1 MSKRAVDSV
10 FQAMFLLTDLRVI
23 LRDTAP
29 VHELDEDQQATVA
42 RTIAEL
48 EEQVKVIRKEMV
60 G

>member
-1 MSKRAVDSV
+1 MSKRAVNSV

-29 VHELDEDQQATVA
+29 VHKLDHDQQVMVA
-42 RTIAEL
+42 RTLDDL
-48 EEQVKVIRKEMV
+48 EEQVKAIRKEML

>member
-10 FQAMFLLTDLRVI
+10 FQAMFLLTDLRVV

-29 VHELDEDQQATVA
+29 VHELDEDRRVMVA
-42 RTIAEL
+42 RTLAEL
-48 EEQVKVIRKEMV
+48 EEQVKVIRKEML

>member
-29 VHELDEDQQATVA
+29 VHDLNPDQQAIVERILT
-42 RTIAEL
+42 EL
-48 EEQVKVIRKEMV
+48 EEQVEVIRKEML

>member
-1 MSKRAVDSV
+1 MSKRAVNSV

-29 VHELDEDQQATVA
+29 VHELDHDQQVMVA
-42 RTIAEL
+42 RTLDDL
-48 EEQVKVIRKEMV
+48 EEQVKAIRKEML

>member
-29 VHELDEDQQATVA
+29 VHELDESQQAIVG
-42 RTIAEL
+42 RTLVEL

>member
-1 MSKRAVDSV
+1 MSKKAVDSV

-29 VHELDEDQQATVA
+29 VHELDDTRRAMVS
-42 RTIAEL
+42 RTLMEL
-48 EEQVKVIRKEMV
+48 EQQVKVIREELV

>member
-10 FQAMFLLTDLRVI
+10 FQAMFLLTDIRVV

-29 VHELDEDQQATVA
+29 VHELDDDQRAMVT
-42 RTIAEL
+42 RTLAEL

>member
-29 VHELDEDQQATVA
+29 VHELDECQQAMVV
-42 RTIAEL
+42 RTLAEL

>member
-29 VHELDEDQQATVA
+29 VHELDESQQAIVG
-42 RTIAEL
+42 RTLAEL

>member
-29 VHELDEDQQATVA
+29 VHELDESQQAMVA
-42 RTIAEL
+42 RTLAEL

>member
-29 VHELDEDQQATVA
+29 VHELDEGQQAMVS
-42 RTIAEL
+42 RTLAEL

-60 G
+60 R

>member
-29 VHELDEDQQATVA
+29 VHELDESRQAMVA
-42 RTIAEL
+42 RTLAEL

>member
-29 VHELDEDQQATVA
+29 AHEFDDGQRAMVA
-42 RTIAEL
+42 RAVVEL

>member
-10 FQAMFLLTDLRVI
+10 FQAMFLLTDIRVV

-29 VHELDEDQQATVA
+29 VHELDGDQRAMVM
-42 RTIAEL
+42 RTLAEL

>member
-29 VHELDEDQQATVA
+29 VHELDPGQRALVE

>member
-10 FQAMFLLTDLRVI
+10 FQAMFLLTDIRVV

-29 VHELDEDQQATVA
+29 VHELDDDQRAMVI
-42 RTIAEL
+42 RTLAEL
-48 EEQVKVIRKEMV
+48 EEQVKVIRKEML

>member
-10 FQAMFLLTDLRVI
+10 FQAMFLLTDIRVV

-29 VHELDEDQQATVA
+29 VHELDDDQRAMVA
-42 RTIAEL
+42 RTLAEL

>member
-29 VHELDEDQQATVA
+29 VHELDEGQQAMVA
-42 RTIAEL
+42 RTLAEL
-48 EEQVKVIRKEMV
+48 EEQVRVIRKEMV

>member
-10 FQAMFLLTDLRVI
+10 FQAMFLLTDIRVV

-29 VHELDEDQQATVA
+29 VHELDEGQKAMVVRA
-42 RTIAEL
+42 LAEL

>member
-10 FQAMFLLTDLRVI
+10 FQALFLLTDLRVI

-29 VHELDEDQQATVA
+29 VHKLDEGQQDTVA
-42 RTIAEL
+42 RTLAEL
-48 EEQVKVIRKEMV
+48 EEQVKVIRKEML

>member
-10 FQAMFLLTDLRVI
+10 FQAMFLLTDIRVV

-29 VHELDEDQQATVA
+29 GHELDEGQKAMVVRA
-42 RTIAEL
+42 LEEL

>member
-29 VHELDEDQQATVA
+29 AHELDESQRAMVVQ
-42 RTIAEL
+42 TIAEL
-48 EEQVKVIRKEMV
+48 EEQVKVIRKELV